1 MSGWEGFFEVQAG
14 ASASLLGLVFVS
26 LSINLRR
33 IVDSRFLPNRALES
47 LLVLFLNLLVSSLF
61 LVPAQSA
68 TTLAT
73 EILCLVIATWSAV
86 TLLHISNY
94 RNKDSSMPRRA
105 IASTMLGQ
113 LVAFSWALAGA
124 MLFAEGPK
132 AIFWFIP
139 AFLLSYFLGL
149 LNAWV
154 LLVEINR

>member
-1 MSGWEGFFEVQAG
+1 VSGWEGFFEVQAG

-26 LSINLRR
+26 LSINLSR
-33 IVDSRFLPNRALES
+33 IIGSPSLPNRALES

-73 EILCLVIATWSAV
+73 EIMCLVIATWIAV
-86 TLLHISNY
+86 TLLHISSY
-94 RNKDSSMPRRA
+94 RNKDKSMPRRA
-105 IASTMLGQ
+105 IASTVLGQ
-113 LVAFSWALAGA
+113 LVSFSWVLAGA
-124 MLFAEGPK
+124 MLFAGEPK
-132 AIFWFIP
+132 AILWFIP